1 MPAFSVRIDTLNE
14 MTIYSELQKYQ
25 LMGNWVCVVAY
36 QDTELLKPGQVFVI
50 ERIDDETICLA
61 SPYT

>member
-36 QDTELLKPGQVFVI
+36 QDTEFLKPGQVFVI

>member
-14 MTIYSELQKYQ
+14 MTIYSELQKYK

-36 QDTELLKPGQVFVI
+36 QDTEFLKPGQVFVI